1 MLDEIKR
8 EKSAAIHYEFT
19 NPTIQAL
26 TQIVAQLKCDKES
39 GYKRLKYIE
48 AKLVNT
54 QESVAHAK
62 SVLDQH
68 ILQIQQESLNQRIN
82 KS

>member
-54 QESVAHAK
+54 
-62 SVLDQH
+62 
-68 ILQIQQESLNQRIN
+68 
-82 KS
+82 